1 MARVYLDQSGSY
13 AFNLSLAP
21 DPTAG
26 CHLLPGHGD
35 GGTSTHVAPEA
46 STPARALRQN
56 WVHGEGFLSTPGR
69 SHLQRRPPNKSPSN
83 TGDPHPARSAA
94 VPWLHGEISNRWWRL
109 QLTSQSGHRCSTS
122 NHTKLPGTSQTPDHQ
137 SRTWATLAAHPTL
150 GSLFFPPAM
159 ATRWLP
165 PRDWAWDL
173 TRGGAAAENL

>member
-26 CHLLPGHGD
+26 CHLIPRHGD

-83 TGDPHPARSAA
+83 TGDPHPARTQ
-94 VPWLHGEISNRWWRL
+94 PF
-109 QLTSQSGHRCSTS
+109 
-122 NHTKLPGTSQTPDHQ
+122 
-137 SRTWATLAAHPTL
+137 L
-150 GSLFFPPAM
+150 GSTAKSPIDGGGFN
-159 ATRWLP
+159 LP
-165 PRDWAWDL
+165 PNPATGVLPATTQSFQERHRPPTTSRGHGRRWQHTLHSVLSSSLRPWR
-173 TRGGAAAENL
+173 RGGFLRGIGLGI